1 MSGQADQIFLI
12 EGEQLVALPARP
24 FRAGLFGKT
33 REEAL
38 QTLIERYPDVLPGRQ
53 MDPGSEDPPRF
64 VLLRREMPVSGWS
77 LDHLLVDQRGVLT
90 LVETKLIENLEAR
103 REVIGQIIE
112 YAANAL
118 LTWGYGRA
126 REKAAEYWSGRGKN
140 LDDILQERFG
150 QELEIESFWKTVE
163 ENLRQGRIRLLV
175 VADELRPE
183 VRRMIEYLNAEM
195 NSAEVFGVEVRCY
208 GEDTSSIVLVPQ
220 LIGQTQANI
229 DRTPSAESPTK
240 WPVER
245 LQTAYDQV
253 PNRDHGERL
262 RTLLEWAV
270 REQCFLQLR
279 GKSPAFGLQGRG
291 GDLIFSFSS
300 DGTIWWYANAE
311 RYPGRAQER
320 DKLHQELQT
329 LDLVDPGLDP
339 QTVVS
344 GRNLPK
350 KLFDLSS
357 EEFTALLAIF
367 SRFCGTSAG

>member
-1 MSGQADQIFLI
+1 MSSQADHIFVI
-12 EGEQLVALPARP
+12 EDEQLRALPERP

-33 REEAL
+33 LEEAL

-53 MDPGSEDPPRF
+53 MDPVSEDPPRF

-90 LVETKLIENLEAR
+90 LVETKLIQNPEAR

-112 YAANAL
+112 YAANAVL
-118 LTWGYGRA
+118 AWGYGRA

-140 LDDILQERFG
+140 LDDILQQRFG

-163 ENLRQGRIRLLV
+163 ENLRQDRIRLLV
-175 VADELRPE
+175 VADEIRPE

-195 NSAEVFGVEVRCY
+195 SSAEVFGVEFRCY
-208 GEDTSSIVLVPQ
+208 GDDTRSIVLVPQ

-229 DRTPSAESPTK
+229 DRTPSAESPTL
-240 WPVER
+240 WTIER
-245 LQTAYDQV
+245 LRTACDQV

-270 REQCFLQLR
+270 REQCFLQAR
-279 GKSPAFGLQGRG
+279 AKSPAFGLRGRG
-291 GDLIFSFSS
+291 GGRIFGFYS
-300 DGTIWWYANAE
+300 DGTIYWFTNAAGSA
-311 RYPGRAQER
+311 RER
-320 DKLHQELQT
+320 DQLYQELQA